1 MINISKIAVVGAGSM
16 GSGIV
21 EVAAKAGCMVYV
33 WDPNPAQEQLFKSIA
48 KHLDK
53 LAEKGKW
60 DANRSQEVLNS
71 IQWIDRLE
79 SIPPCDLIIE
89 AIPEKLELKVN
100 TFQTLEAH
108 QPETTILA
116 SNTSSLSIA
125 GIAGGLAK
133 PERFLGLHFFNPAFI
148 MPLVEV
154 IPGIATEPNL
164 AHQMCELMKAWGK
177 IPVVAKDTPGF
188 IVNRVAR
195 PFYGE
200 AIRIFEE
207 GIASPEEIDQAMKTL
222 GGFKMGPFELMDFI
236 GHDVNFAVTES
247 VYAAFWN
254 DPRYKPSFAQ
264 KRLVE
269 AGRLGRKSGQGFYSY
284 VDGQAQ
290 NQAVTENPQRDQR
303 IFERI
308 LVMLMNEAIDARF
321 WNIASAKDL
330 DLAMTKGVNY
340 PKGLLQWADEWGA
353 QKVHDLMLGLYQRY
367 NEDRYRP
374 SPLIADTLHSQTN
387 FYNEL

>member
-21 EVAAKAGCMVYV
+21 EVAAKAGCKVYV

>member
-1 MINISKIAVVGAGSM
+1 MINIRKIAVVGAGSM

-21 EVAAKAGCMVYV
+21 EVATKAGCMVYV

-154 IPGIATEPNL
+154 ISGIATEPNL
-164 AHQMCELMKAWGK
+164 AHQMSELMKAWGK

-353 QKVHDLMLGLYQRY
+353 QKVYDLMLGLYQRY
-367 NEDRYRP
+367 KEDRYRP

>member
-1 MINISKIAVVGAGSM
+1 MININKIAVVGAGSM

-21 EVAAKAGCMVYV
+21 EVAAKAGCKVYV

-60 DANRSQEVLNS
+60 DPNRSQEVLNS
-71 IQWIDRLE
+71 IQWFDRLE

-89 AIPEKLELKVN
+89 AIPEKLELKVH

-154 IPGIATEPNL
+154 IPGIATEPKL
-164 AHQMCELMKAWGK
+164 AHQMSELMKAWGK

-207 GIASPEEIDQAMKTL
+207 GIASPEEIDHAMKTL

-284 VDGQAQ
+284 ADGQAQ
-290 NQAVTENPQRDQR
+290 NQAATENPQRDQKV
-303 IFERI
+303 FERI

-353 QKVHDLMLGLYQRY
+353 QKVHDLMMGLYQRY

>member
-1 MINISKIAVVGAGSM
+1 MIKIEKIAVVGAGSM

-21 EVAAKAGCMVYV
+21 EVASKAGCKVFV
-33 WDPNPAQEQLFKSIA
+33 WDPNPAQEQLFKSIT

-60 DANRSQEVLNS
+60 DSNKSQEVLNS

-133 PERFLGLHFFNPAFI
+133 PQRFLGLHFFNPAFI

-154 IPGIATEPNL
+154 VPGIATQATL
-164 AHQMCELMKAWGK
+164 ADELSELMRAWGK

-200 AIRIFEE
+200 AIRMVEE
-207 GIASPEEIDQAMKTL
+207 GIATPEEIDHAMKSL

-269 AGRLGRKSGQGFYSY
+269 AGRLGRKSGQGFYTY

-353 QKVHDLMLGLYQRY
+353 QKVYDLMLGLHQRY